1 MRLLLSFFALFAAIS
16 IMQLGSGV
24 LSPLDVLSGLQAGF
38 STTAIGLLG
47 SGHFAGFFVGC
58 WIAPRLLKR
67 VGHSRA
73 FAVFAAFGAIGTL
86 AHPMVVNEYAWIIFR
101 LMVGFCVA
109 GSYTVIE
116 AWLQA
121 SLTNDNRGK
130 VFGAYRVVDIASS
143 SVAQLLIGWLEPGAY
158 MSYNLVAIFF
168 CACLLPLS
176 ISTLTPP
183 KVAAEAPKLRP
194 IKTLLISP
202 LGALGVVVAAA
213 TVASFRMV
221 APIFTDQIGLTP
233 AQIGYFMAVVLV
245 GGAVAQVPVG
255 WLADKFDRR
264 WVLIWL
270 SIASIASCLL
280 LVFFSLQVGIISLL
294 VFAFIFGATTMPIY
308 AVSAS
313 HVNDFSADQNAVEI
327 NASLMFWY
335 GVGAIFSP
343 LATSSL
349 MEAFSVEALFVAI
362 AAVHVVLVVFGIYRM
377 SVRPTVEIRTLYTW
391 IPRTSFI
398 VSRMLGRQ
406 HGSVE
411 TAKNTEKRLKGL
423 E

>member
-1 MRLLLSFFALFAAIS
+1 MRLLLTFFALFAAVS
-16 IMQLGSGV
+16 IMQLGSGA
-24 LSPLDVLSGLQAGF
+24 LGPLDVLSGIQAGF

-58 WIAPRLLKR
+58 WLAPRLLKR

-86 AHPMVVNEYAWIIFR
+86 AHPMVVNEYAWILFR
-101 LMVGFCVA
+101 VMAGFCVA

-121 SLTNDNRGK
+121 SLNNSNRGR

-158 MSYNLVAIFF
+158 LSYNLLAIFF

-183 KVAAEAPKLRP
+183 KMAGETPKLRP
-194 IKTLLISP
+194 IKVLLASP

-221 APIFTDQIGLTP
+221 APIFTSQIGMTP

-245 GGAVAQVPVG
+245 GGALAQVPVG

-264 WVLIWL
+264 WMLVWL
-270 SIASIASCLL
+270 SGASIASCLL
-280 LVFFSLQVGIISLL
+280 LILFSAQVDIATMLILAAL
-294 VFAFIFGATTMPIY
+294 FGATTMPIY

-313 HVNDFSADQNAVEI
+313 HVNDFSADQDAVEV

-335 GVGAIFSP
+335 GVGAI
-343 LATSSL
+343 TN
-349 MEAFSVEALFVAI
+349 V
-362 AAVHVVLVVFGIYRM
+362 YR
-377 SVRPTVEIRTLYTW
+377 
-391 IPRTSFI
+391 
-398 VSRMLGRQ
+398 
-406 HGSVE
+406 
-411 TAKNTEKRLKGL
+411 
-423 E
+423 